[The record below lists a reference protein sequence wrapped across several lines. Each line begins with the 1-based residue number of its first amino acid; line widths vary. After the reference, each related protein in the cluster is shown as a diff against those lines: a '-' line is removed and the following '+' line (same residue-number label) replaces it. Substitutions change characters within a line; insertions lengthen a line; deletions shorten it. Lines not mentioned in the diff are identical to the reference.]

1 MKGGYDSVATNREI
15 QQIAYGQA
23 SLMLLESV
31 MLALV
36 EQRVL
41 TADALVDAI
50 ETTISAKRDAVE
62 QTEPAEIAHASIGL
76 LSNIAN
82 SLAAANP
89 RNGASMTDSMEN

>member
-1 MKGGYDSVATNREI
+1 MKGGHDSVVAPGDV

-23 SLMLLESV
+23 ALMLLESV

-36 EQRVL
+36 EQRIL

-50 ETTISAKRDAVE
+50 ETTISAKRDASAR
-62 QTEPAEIAHASIGL
+62 TEPAEIAQASIGL

-82 SLAAANP
+82 SLAAAN
-89 RNGASMTDSMEN
+89 RRDS